1 MRENQNEVKQ
11 IGHTCPCDR
20 WCFTAFDAPSSF
32 IPSEEAKKG
41 KKKKKESDKP
51 DTVTEDKQYSLR
63 WKNEIRGSPKVLVG
77 LEKSKD
83 ES

>member
-51 DTVTEDKQYSLR
+51 DSFTEKMVAHLM
-63 WKNEIRGSPKVLVG
+63 KNLLV
-77 LEKSKD
+77 KS
-83 ES
+83 